1 MLRPGWRE
9 YLKRQERRL
18 YEELSLEAYG
28 EAGAEF
34 AEYYKDR
41 EYEYEQLL
49 MYYVFCNLCGAVY
62 DGDLFSKI
70 KLAVVNTLLIRELN
84 LAAWLERGKE
94 LSFADQVELTHR
106 YARETEH
113 SDPNMDALECM
124 AAEEE
129 DFCLQKLLAAVLG

>member
-1 MLRPGWRE
+1 MLFRSRE
-9 YLKRQERRL
+9 
-18 YEELSLEAYG
+18 
-28 EAGAEF
+28 F
-34 AEYYKDR
+34 
-41 EYEYEQLL
+41 
-49 MYYVFCNLCGAVY
+49 
-62 DGDLFSKI
+62 
-70 KLAVVNTLLIRELN
+70 N